1 MKTRG
6 ARKAVKKRRNPN
18 HPRKGSKIVV
28 DPIQSFADIKAIK
41 SILSD
46 KPRDLFLFTIGINN
60 GLRAGDLLR
69 LKVKDVR
76 HLKEGDGINIRE
88 TKTGKDNILMV
99 NKPVYKVLRNY
110 LEKVDPGDDD
120 FLFPSRKRKTPLLV
134 PSVNGLIKR
143 WTKAINLR
151 GNYGAHTLRKT
162 FGYIQR
168 TEHGVSWEILADRY
182 NHSTPAVTRHYLGI
196 TKDEVRKILLNEI

>member
-1 MKTRG
+1 MKTGEVRN
-6 ARKAVKKRRNPN
+6 AVRDVRNPN
-18 HPRKGSKIVV
+18 HPKHGDQIRV
-28 DPIQSFADIKAIK
+28 DPIRRLEDIKAIK
-41 SILSD
+41 SMLSD
-46 KPRDLFLFTIGINN
+46 KPRDLLLFTVGINN
-60 GLRAGDLLR
+60 GLRTGDLLR

-76 HLKEGDGINIRE
+76 YLKEGDGINIRE
-88 TKTGKDNILMV
+88 MKTGKVNILMV
-99 NKPVYKVLRNY
+99 NKPVYKALRNY

-120 FLFPSRKRKTPLLV
+120 YLFTSRKRKTPLLV

>member
-6 ARKAVKKRRNPN
+6 ARKVVKDVRNPN
-18 HPRKGSKIVV
+18 HPRKGDQILV
-28 DPIQSFADIKAIK
+28 DPIRRLEDIKAIK
-41 SILSD
+41 CMLSD
-46 KPRDLFLFTIGINN
+46 KPRDLLLFTIGINN

-76 HLKEGDGINIRE
+76 YLKEGDGINIRE
-88 TKTGKDNILMV
+88 MKTGKDNILMV
-99 NKPVYKVLRNY
+99 NKPVYKALRNY
-110 LEKVDPGDDD
+110 LEKVDPSDDD
-120 FLFPSRKRKTPLLV
+120 FLFPSRKRKTPLQV